1 MKAATPSW
9 ETAGPECL
17 WSMAL
22 EGLTQD
28 ECDAIYDRLHR
39 KRYDPR
45 SRIFTFG
52 DKADALLIVESGR
65 MKMFRSSEAGM
76 EFTIG
81 IWSTGYTTGLI
92 STLLDQ
98 PRIVSV
104 DSVERT
110 VMLVLPRQDL
120 FDLMRSIPNFA
131 INIARLAASIA
142 QFSMVTTSPLA
153 LDSAAVRLSKVL
165 ASVAMEDGVDAS
177 KTGMIVRGL
186 NQEDLASMV
195 GVSRTWVTLMLS
207 TFESQGLIWRK
218 RRQIGIC
225 DLDALQKFCRDRD
238 PRNHRL

>member
-1 MKAATPSW
+1 MNAPAPSW

-22 EGLTQD
+22 EGLTPE
-28 ECDAIYDRLHR
+28 ECDAIHRRAHR

-45 SRIFTFG
+45 ARIFTFG
-52 DKADALLIVESGR
+52 DKADSLLIVESGR
-65 MKMFRSSEAGM
+65 MKMFRSSESGM

-81 IWSTGYTTGLI
+81 IWSAGYTTGLI

-104 DSVERT
+104 DSVEST
-110 VMLVLPRQDL
+110 VMLVLPRSDL

-131 INIARLAASIA
+131 INIARLSASIA
-142 QFSMVTTSPLA
+142 RFSMITTSPLA

-165 ASVAMEDGVDAS
+165 ASVAMPEGAGTS
-177 KTGMIVRGL
+177 KAGMIVRGL

-207 TFESQGLIWRK
+207 AFESQGLIWRK
-218 RRQIGIC
+218 RRQIGIR
-225 DLDALQKFCRDRD
+225 DLDALQQFCRDRD

>member
-1 MKAATPSW
+1 
-9 ETAGPECL
+9 
-17 WSMAL
+17 MAL
-22 EGLTQD
+22 EGLTRH
-28 ECDAIYDRLHR
+28 ECDAIHSRLHR
-39 KRYDPR
+39 RPYGPR

-65 MKMFRSSEAGM
+65 MKMFRSNEAGM

-81 IWSTGYTTGLI
+81 IWSAGYTTGLI

-104 DSVERT
+104 DSVEST
-110 VMLVLPRQDL
+110 VMLALLRHDL
-120 FDLMRSIPNFA
+120 LDLMRTIPNFS

-142 QFSMVTTSPLA
+142 HFSMVTTSPLV
-153 LDSAAVRLSKVL
+153 LDSAEVRLSKVL
-165 ASVAMEDGVDAS
+165 ASVAMRDA
-177 KTGMIVRGL
+177 TGNSRKEVIVRGL

-207 TFESQGLIWRK
+207 TFESHGFIWRK
-218 RRQIGIC
+218 RQQIGIR
-225 DLDALQKFCRDRD
+225 DLDALLKFCHDRD